1 MYCMEQV
8 SPLKM
13 RCIRRVSNLQLPSVR
28 VVQASEKKKE
38 HPFVWCALVI
48 LLLLWELIRDD

>member
-1 MYCMEQV
+1 MQMYCMEQV

-28 VVQASEKKKE
+28 AVQASEKKKAS
-38 HPFVWCALVI
+38 VRLVRSCNI
-48 LLLLWELIRDD
+48 VTSLGVNP